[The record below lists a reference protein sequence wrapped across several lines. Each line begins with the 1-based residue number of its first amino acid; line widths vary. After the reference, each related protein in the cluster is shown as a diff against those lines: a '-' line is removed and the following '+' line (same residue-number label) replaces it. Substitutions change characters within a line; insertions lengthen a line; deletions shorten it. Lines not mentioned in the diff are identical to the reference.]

1 MAFWSKKAGG
11 SDATSPSAEPPAAT
25 QETAIPASAPP
36 AMAAPAPARDENKP
50 ATAGATATP
59 TPELSPE
66 AKKKAADASKNLM
79 AAFGQVTSI
88 MMRAPQYRKH
98 TLADLEWLVVPAVT
112 TGQFAMA
119 EAQSKANGMMVPV
132 GVLLWASVSPEV
144 DKRLVEATESPMR
157 LSQDEWRSGD
167 ILWVIDGIGEQQ
179 MIQTMLKRKMAKD
192 WAGRQVK
199 MKVRDKTG
207 VMRVGVLSKTA
218 LQASGASGTQ

>member
-132 GVLLWASVSPEV
+132 GVLLWAVCHERSRS
-144 DKRLVEATESPMR
+144 KRLRATVREMKEDP
-157 LSQDEWRSGD
+157 SGSA
-167 ILWVIDGIGEQQ
+167 I
-179 MIQTMLKRKMAKD
+179 RC
-192 WAGRQVK
+192 
-199 MKVRDKTG
+199 
-207 VMRVGVLSKTA
+207 
-218 LQASGASGTQ
+218 

>member
-11 SDATSPSAEPPAAT
+11 PDATPPAAEPTSAT
-25 QETAIPASAPP
+25 QQTATPASMPTAK
-36 AMAAPAPARDENKP
+36 AAPAPAREENRQTSAGP
-50 ATAGATATP
+50 TAAP
-59 TPELSPE
+59 MPELSPE
-66 AKKKAADASKNLM
+66 AKKKAADASKQLM

-88 MMRAPQYRKH
+88 MMRAQQYRKH

-144 DKRLVEATESPMR
+144 DKRLTEATESPMR
-157 LSQDEWRSGD
+157 LSQEEWRSGD

-179 MIQTMLKRKMAKD
+179 VIQTMLKRKIEKD

-207 VMRVGVLSKTA
+207 AMRVGVLSKPA
-218 LQASGASGTQ
+218 IQASGTSGSS